1 MQHRARFPH
10 QDGKIL
16 TRFID
21 TYLISGKLPAPV
33 YPPLRS
39 TTPSTRDLFHSEKPS
54 TCFPTCYPPP
64 PSEANSSPQKTL
76 VTQFKLT
83 PLAKNDKQ
91 FANRSVDVSSLLAL
105 FGKMSLTTL
114 EAGLKTQENR
124 ECALTPRSKKPEP
137 YPLSSPVAASMS
149 DLPPKPQS
157 PNTDM
162 VPSVKSTAKPRKRRI
177 AALPKRHIK
186 TAAFPTTDSSM
197 PPAVYPPVSRTP
209 SLISD
214 TSSSAD
220 SFSSSDELD
229 TPPSTPPS
237 HSHVLAACNT
247 LPTSAISS
255 KSTGTF
261 RLPMLTSA
269 VFPESRKGNG
279 IHIDFT
285 NGEAV
290 REQQF
295 SFTFGA

>member
-1 MQHRARFPH
+1 MQDKGRYP
-10 QDGKIL
+10 QDGKRL
-16 TRFID
+16 TCFVD

-33 YPPLRS
+33 PPPLGS
-39 TTPSTRDLFHSEKPS
+39 TIPSTRDLFHSEKPS

-64 PSEANSSPQKTL
+64 PSEPISSPQKTL
-76 VTQFKLT
+76 ITQFKLT
-83 PLAKNDKQ
+83 PPAKSDKQ

-105 FGKMSLTTL
+105 FGKMSVTTS
-114 EAGLKTQENR
+114 EAGLKTQENLR
-124 ECALTPRSKKPEP
+124 CARTPRSKKPESSP
-137 YPLSSPVAASMS
+137 PSSPVAASFS
-149 DLPPKPQS
+149 DILPKPQS
-157 PNTDM
+157 PNTDI
-162 VPSVKSTAKPRKRRI
+162 VQSVKSTTKPRKRRI

-186 TAAFPTTDSSM
+186 TTTLPTIDSSL
-197 PPAVYPPVSRTP
+197 PPPVYPPVSRTP

-214 TSSSAD
+214 TSFSAD

-237 HSHVLAACNT
+237 HSHVLVAYNT

-269 VFPESRKGNG
+269 VFPDPRKENG

-290 REQQF
+290 REQQL